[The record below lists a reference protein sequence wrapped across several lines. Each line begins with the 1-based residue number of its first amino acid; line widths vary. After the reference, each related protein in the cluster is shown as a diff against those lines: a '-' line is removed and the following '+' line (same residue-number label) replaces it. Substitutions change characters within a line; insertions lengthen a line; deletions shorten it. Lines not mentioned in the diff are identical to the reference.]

1 MSHTFFPFFPNTHS
15 LTHSSKLKSL
25 NCVCVFHH
33 VHNKMTNMQVRE
45 DEAEIDFVI
54 KMYDDG
60 KLTRILKDLRP
71 RDEVMIRGPR
81 GNIHYKGNGVFRL
94 VSSSSMRTFKSIN
107 MIAGGTGLTPMLQI
121 LRQVYNH
128 DDDTK
133 THFRLIY
140 CVRNSD
146 DIILIDEMVR
156 LDKNDRID
164 VIIVLTGK
172 DVPKDWPGISG
183 KMNETLIRKYALE
196 ASSSD
201 TFNLLCGPPGFVSSA
216 RKSLLKSGHDV
227 NSLYEF

>member
-1 MSHTFFPFFPNTHS
+1 M
-15 LTHSSKLKSL
+15 
-25 NCVCVFHH
+25 
-33 VHNKMTNMQVRE
+33 
-45 DEAEIDFVI
+45 I

-60 KLTRILKDLRP
+60 KLTRVLKDLRP

-81 GNIHYKGNGVFRL
+81 GNLHYQGNGVFRL
-94 VSSSSMRTFKSIN
+94 VSSSTRRAFKSVN

-121 LRQVYNH
+121 LRQAIDDDDDD

-140 CVRNSD
+140 CARNSD

-156 LDKNDRID
+156 LDESDRID
-164 VIIVLTGK
+164 VVIVLTGK

-183 KMNETLIRKYALE
+183 KMNTALIRKYALQ
-196 ASSSD
+196 ASPSD

-216 RKSLLKSGHDV
+216 RKGLLNSGHDAKAI
-227 NSLYEF
+227 YEF